1 MGEQRLTK
9 DEQIVA
15 ALGKLARRKNRV
27 VAADVLDEYA
37 DELAALPLEA
47 SLAAIHRIS
56 LDSSEFFPPLGRI
69 IAEMG
74 EFLRGDAADTGLAPV
89 LSPEGAWRLARTTIS
104 RYQPQARPRPES
116 GNPAVDAALRDLG
129 GVAACRWEDAIG
141 EGIVRRAFLERYE
154 RAASSA
160 RHIDWALLHG
170 PRETPVVAG
179 LEIPDHEIAR
189 MADEAAEL
197 GRALPEPLARARDG
211 EPERAIALDG
221 RPREMALPPPPPRE
235 MSPSRR
241 AAIREEVRAGIA
253 RLVGRLRMPGAV
265 PPPAEHTE
273 TGR

>member
-69 IAEMG
+69 IAEVG
-74 EFLRGDAADTGLAPV
+74 EFLRGDAADTGQAPI
-89 LSPEGAWRLARTTIS
+89 LSPEDAWRLARTTIS
-104 RYQPQARPRPES
+104 RYQPQTRPRPES

-129 GVAACRWEDAIG
+129 GVAACRWEDGIG
-141 EGIVRRAFLERYE
+141 EGIIRRSFLERYE
-154 RAASSA
+154 RAAASG
-160 RHIDWALLHG
+160 RHIAWALQHG

-179 LEIPDHEIAR
+179 LEIPEHEIAR
-189 MADEAAEL
+189 LADEAAGL
-197 GRALPEPLARARDG
+197 GRTLPEPLARARDG
-211 EPERAIALDG
+211 EPERALVLDG
-221 RPREMALPPPPPRE
+221 RPREMALPPPAPRDLPPE
-235 MSPSRR
+235 RR
-241 AAIREEVRAGIA
+241 AAIREEIRAGIA
-253 RLVGRLRMPGAV
+253 TLVRRLRMPGPEA
-265 PPPAEHTE
+265 PGERRAE
-273 TGR
+273 